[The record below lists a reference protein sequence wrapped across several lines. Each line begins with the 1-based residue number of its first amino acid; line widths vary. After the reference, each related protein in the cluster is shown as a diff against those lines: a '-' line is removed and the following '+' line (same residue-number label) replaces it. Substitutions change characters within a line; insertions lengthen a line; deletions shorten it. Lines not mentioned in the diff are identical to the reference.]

1 MTPVEA
7 RLTQL
12 LAQYGYPPARVDVDG
27 LSIRAVFVAR
37 PNDVTVE
44 TRYAPGVADATI
56 ASDLIIRAAA
66 RGVRV
71 TR

>member
-12 LAQYGYPPARVDVDG
+12 LTQYGYPPARIDVDG
-27 LSIRAVFVAR
+27 LSIRAVFLSR
-37 PNDVTVE
+37 PTDITVE

-71 TR
+71 AR

>member
-1 MTPVEA
+1 MTPVES

-12 LAQYGYPPARVDVDG
+12 LIQHGYPPARIDVHG
-27 LSIRAVFVAR
+27 FSIRAVFLAR
-37 PNDVTVE
+37 PKDITVE
-44 TRYAPGVADATI
+44 TRYAPGVADATL